1 MAVQYGMKLLVDAMA
16 QGTADR
22 GVGQR
27 LVAAGAVH
35 RPDRHRERVLAPGG
49 WLGCRTVV
57 ASVVDIRV
65 DLFKHLTGHPMRYF
79 TEHFAG
85 SLGNRISAVG
95 QAAGDIYGG
104 LAWKIVPPI
113 VDFLGAVVVLFTVGW
128 QMAVALIVFV
138 AIVAALI
145 TGFGIRG
152 RSKHQRFAAQ
162 SARVGGEL
170 VDGSPTSG
178 RSRPFPP
185 GREAERLAREIG
197 YEASCPATQLDV
209 PGKGPVM
216 HDICLSVMA
225 GGMLIWAIQLWIG
238 GR

>member
-1 MAVQYGMKLLVDAMA
+1 MNQAAAAPPAKAAELPLPSRPVAFLWHYICARPWHFGGLLALIIGAASCAVAVQYGMKLLVDAMA
-16 QGTADR
+16 QGSSDR
-22 GVGQR
+22 ASANVWWPLGLFIGLIVIENVFWR
-27 LVAAGAVH
+27 L
-35 RPDRHRERVLAPGG
+35 GG

-85 SLGNRISAVG
+85 SLGNRISALG
-95 QAAGDIYGG
+95 AAAGSIYGG

-128 QMAVALIVFV
+128 QMALALIVFV

-152 RSKHQRFAAQ
+152 RAKH
-162 SARVGGEL
+162 
-170 VDGSPTSG
+170 
-178 RSRPFPP
+178 
-185 GREAERLAREIG
+185 
-197 YEASCPATQLDV
+197 
-209 PGKGPVM
+209 
-216 HDICLSVMA
+216 LS
-225 GGMLIWAIQLWIG
+225 LIHI
-238 GR
+238 